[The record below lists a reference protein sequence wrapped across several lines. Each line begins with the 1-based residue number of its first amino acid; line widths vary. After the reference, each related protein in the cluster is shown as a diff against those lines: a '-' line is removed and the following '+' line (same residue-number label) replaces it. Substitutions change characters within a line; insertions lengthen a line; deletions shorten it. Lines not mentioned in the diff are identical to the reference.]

1 MNKMI
6 RPLLALGAFAV
17 GSTALLAQ
25 PAFKLITVD
34 VAKAYDG
41 YYKAAEGM
49 AKFQD
54 AQQKAQEQA
63 EELRKQGQTM
73 VDEYKE
79 LGEQAQNTLL
89 NPEARTKA
97 EQSAQKKLEDIQR
110 KQADL
115 QNFIQSTE
123 RSLQQQMFTRRE
135 LLLEEI
141 TKTVNELAAREGATL
156 VIDKSGPSS
165 FRIPVV
171 LFAHKDYDIT
181 DKVIAEINKDR
192 PAAAPA
198 AAKPAATTTAPAT
211 KPAAATPAPAAPA
224 PGFTVP
230 NVSKPAEPAKKP

>member
-6 RPLLALGAFAV
+6 RTLLTLGAFAA

-25 PAFKLITVD
+25 PALKLITVD
-34 VAKAYDG
+34 VAKAYDS
-41 YYKAAEGM
+41 YYKAEDGM
-49 AKFQD
+49 AKFRD

-63 EELRKQGQTM
+63 EELRKQGATL
-73 VDEYKE
+73 VEEYKE
-79 LGEQAQNTLL
+79 LVEQSKNALL
-89 NPEARTKA
+89 NADAKTKA
-97 EQSAQKKLEDIQR
+97 EAAVQKKMEDIQR
-110 KQADL
+110 KQGDL

-141 TKTVNELAAREGATL
+141 TKTVNELAKRKGATL

-171 LFAHKDYDIT
+171 LFADPGYDIT
-181 DKVIAEINKDR
+181 EEVVTEINKDR
-192 PAAAPA
+192 PAAA
-198 AAKPAATTTAPAT
+198 KPAATTPAATAPAT
-211 KPAAATPAPAAPA
+211 TAPA

>member
-1 MNKMI
+1 MNKII
-6 RPLLALGAFAV
+6 RTLLTLGAFAA

-25 PAFKLITVD
+25 PALKLITVD

-79 LGEQAQNTLL
+79 LSEQAKNTLL
-89 NPEARTKA
+89 NAEARTKA
-97 EQSAQKKLEDIQR
+97 EQAAQKKLEDIQR

-141 TKTVNELAAREGATL
+141 TKTVNEIAKRKGATL

-171 LFAHKDYDIT
+171 LFADPGYDIT
-181 DKVIAEINKDR
+181 EEVVAEINKDR
-192 PAAAPA
+192 PASAPA
-198 AAKPAATTTAPAT
+198 AAKPASAPPAATAPAS
-211 KPAAATPAPAAPA
+211 PAPAS
-224 PGFTVP
+224 GFTVP

>member
-6 RPLLALGAFAV
+6 RTLLTLAAFAA

-25 PAFKLITVD
+25 PALKLITVD
-34 VAKAYDG
+34 VAKAYDS
-41 YYKAAEGM
+41 YYKAEEGM
-49 AKFQD
+49 AKFRD

-79 LGEQAQNTLL
+79 LGEQAKNTLL
-89 NPEARTKA
+89 NAEARTKA
-97 EQSAQKKLEDIQR
+97 EQAAQKKLEDIQR

-141 TKTVNELAAREGATL
+141 TKTVNDLAKRKGATL

-171 LFAHKDYDIT
+171 LFADPGYDIT
-181 DKVIAEINKDR
+181 EEVVAEINKDR

-198 AAKPAATTTAPAT
+198 APAATTPAATAPAT
-211 KPAAATPAPAAPA
+211 TTPA

>member
-6 RPLLALGAFAV
+6 RTLLTLAAIGT

-25 PAFKLITVD
+25 PALKLITVD
-34 VAKAYDG
+34 VAKAYQS

-63 EELRKQGQTM
+63 EELRKQGATL
-73 VDEYKE
+73 VEEYKE
-79 LGEQAQNTLL
+79 LAEQAKSTLL
-89 NPEARTKA
+89 NAEARTKA
-97 EQSAQKKLEDIQR
+97 EQAAQKKMEDIQR

-115 QNFIQSTE
+115 QGFIQSTE
-123 RSLQQQMFTRRE
+123 RSLQEQMFTRRE

-141 TKTVNELAAREGATL
+141 TKTVNALAERKGATL

-171 LFAHKDYDIT
+171 LFADPGYDIT
-181 DKVIAEINKDR
+181 EEVVAEINKDR
-192 PAAAPA
+192 PAAATAPA
-198 AAKPAATTTAPAT
+198 TATPATPATTAPAT
-211 KPAAATPAPAAPA
+211 TAPA

-230 NVSKPAEPAKKP
+230 NVGKPAEPAKKP